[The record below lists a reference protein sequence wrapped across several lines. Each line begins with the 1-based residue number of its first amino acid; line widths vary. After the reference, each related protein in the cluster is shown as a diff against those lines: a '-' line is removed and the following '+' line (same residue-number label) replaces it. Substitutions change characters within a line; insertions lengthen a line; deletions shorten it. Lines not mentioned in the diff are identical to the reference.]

1 MGAGE
6 YISVSAQADT
16 ETADVEKERDEL
28 AKGPSARAR
37 ALDELIHTYLEKGLE
52 YNLAREVCPARAST
66 CADSWL
72 AARGHHEQQGIAGLE
87 GWETWG

>member
-52 YNLAREVCPARAST
+52 YNLAREVCPASPCHPCCAHPVVQTPASNPKP
-66 CADSWL
+66 
-72 AARGHHEQQGIAGLE
+72 
-87 GWETWG
+87 